1 MPGVAAQ
8 HIAKR
13 GAAATAS
20 HTKSTASQ
28 IYLTDT
34 MDRGQCGNDRPG
46 FGVHSLSQKLSVNNY
61 KRFSGFLNKK
71 SFVLSALSGFEFE
84 CRGMVLY
91 PHS

>member
-34 MDRGQCGNDRPG
+34 RLFKM
-46 FGVHSLSQKLSVNNY
+46 
-61 KRFSGFLNKK
+61 KK
-71 SFVLSALSGFEFE
+71 
-84 CRGMVLY
+84 
-91 PHS
+91 

>member
-1 MPGVAAQ
+1 MQYILVNERERERDKERERERERVGNTPGVAAQ

-34 MDRGQCGNDRPG
+34 RLFEM
-46 FGVHSLSQKLSVNNY
+46 
-61 KRFSGFLNKK
+61 KK
-71 SFVLSALSGFEFE
+71 
-84 CRGMVLY
+84 
-91 PHS
+91 